1 MLPQLAVLAAEAAAA
16 EPAMAAFWH
25 TVRSVA
31 EREAPSW
38 FNCPISLVSLF
49 ASSHA
54 INLQLRTKVFFQANV
69 SLCIATQISPNSRLH
84 QACVRSRSW
93 QRSSFLVVIADT
105 ATVTCCE
112 KFMHG
117 KNLYRY
123 SNVISQQGFCS
134 VLFEV
139 PSQTVDASVP
149 TFIMST
155 HIGHVALSIMS
166 HSHLAFVCP
175 EPNVVQSDVT

>member
-1 MLPQLAVLAAEAAAA
+1 
-16 EPAMAAFWH
+16 MAAFWH